1 MPPSTIPER
10 GGPSGLKARPLT
22 ANWIGGKS
30 VFGGKNTGAKRHR
43 KIITDTIR
51 GITRPDIRRLAR
63 RGGVKRISAGIYN
76 DVRAALKDRLMMILR
91 DCVTYVEHRQ
101 AKTVTVLDVIHALR
115 RIGRPIYGFDPDTFQ
130 PPKAGSSRIT
140 RGDAED

>member
-10 GGPSGLKARPLT
+10 GGPFGLNARLST
-22 ANWIGGKS
+22 SNWVGGKS
-30 VFGGKNTGAKRHR
+30 LFGGKNAGAKRHR
-43 KIITDTIR
+43 KIMTDTIR

-76 DVRAALKDRLMMILR
+76 DVRAALKDRLTMILR

-101 AKTVTVLDVIHALR
+101 AKTVIHALR
-115 RIGRPIYGFDPDTFQ
+115 RIGRPIYGFDPETFQ
-130 PPKAGSSRIT
+130 PPKAGSKRVAHAH
-140 RGDAED
+140 DED